1 MKRHHRL
8 EWPTPAN
15 RIEHLR
21 PNAPVRQLEMVVLRI
36 YPKRMIVSPTY
47 TGHVAAACG
56 RDETGLVGLV
66 LWADQI
72 REVNVGDVIRLESG
86 WCRSRDGVGRQY
98 GKARKIGHRPAFWRC
113 HIGLMLTQP

>member
-21 PNAPVRQLEMVVLRI
+21 PNTPVRQLEMVVLRI
-36 YPKRMIVSPTY
+36 YPKRKIVSPTY

-86 WCRSRDGVGRQY
+86 WCRSRDGALVVST
-98 GKARKIGHRPAFWRC
+98 GKHGKLAIVQRFGDATS
-113 HIGLMLTQP
+113 G

>member
-72 REVNVGDVIRLESG
+72 QEVNVGDVIRLESG
-86 WCRSRDGVGRQY
+86 WCRSRDGALVVST
-98 GKARKIGHRPAFWRC
+98 GKHGKLVIVQRFGGAPPG
-113 HIGLMLTQP
+113 

>member
-1 MKRHHRL
+1 MKRHHRI

-72 REVNVGDVIRLESG
+72 QEVNVGDVIRLESG
-86 WCRSRDGVGRQY
+86 WCRSRDGALVVST
-98 GKARKIGHRPAFWRC
+98 GKHGKLAIVQRFGDAPS
-113 HIGLMLTQP
+113 G

>member
-15 RIEHLR
+15 RIDQLR
-21 PNAPVRQLEMVVLRI
+21 PNSPVRQLELVVLRI
-36 YPKRMIVSPTY
+36 YPKRMIVSKGY

-72 REVNVGDVIRLESG
+72 QQVNIGDVIRLESG
-86 WCRSRDGVGRQY
+86 WCRSRDGALVVST
-98 GKARKIGHRPAFWRC
+98 GKHGKIAIVQRFGDAPAA
-113 HIGLMLTQP
+113 

>member
-1 MKRHHRL
+1 MKWHHRL

-56 RDETGLVGLV
+56 RDETDLVGLV

-72 REVNVGDVIRLESG
+72 REVNVGDVIQLESG
-86 WCRSRDGVGRQY
+86 WCRSRDGALVVST
-98 GKARKIGHRPAFWRC
+98 GKHRKLVIVQSFGDATL
-113 HIGLMLTQP
+113 G

>member
-72 REVNVGDVIRLESG
+72 QEVNVGDVIRLESG
-86 WCRSRDGVGRQY
+86 WCRSRDGALVVST
-98 GKARKIGHRPAFWRC
+98 GKHGKLAIVQRFGDAPS
-113 HIGLMLTQP
+113 G

>member
-21 PNAPVRQLEMVVLRI
+21 PNAPVRKLEMVVLRI

-86 WCRSRDGVGRQY
+86 WCRSRDGALVVST
-98 GKARKIGHRPAFWRC
+98 GKHGKLAIVQRFGDATS
-113 HIGLMLTQP
+113 G